1 MINSLNFPWS
11 FIHIVFVM
19 RSHIFSF
26 VINSF
31 LGFFFSISH
40 VSDVQ
45 LHLSTT
51 QVPSCFTDTPGS
63 QLKLEVKNKVVVVVV
78 INESKKTANG
88 NSRLTEKK

>member
-40 VSDVQ
+40 VSVVQ

-51 QVPSCFTDTPGS
+51 QVPSRFTDTPGS

>member
-1 MINSLNFPWS
+1 MINSLNLPWS

-45 LHLSTT
+45 LHLGTT
-51 QVPSCFTDTPGS
+51 QVPSRFTDTPGS

-88 NSRLTEKK
+88 N